1 MVGCVVLKSFQHNMG
16 VLLIGCVTAAILLKA
31 FLVGEHRHEP

>member
-1 MVGCVVLKSFQHNMG
+1 MVGCVVLKSFQRSVS
-16 VLLIGCVTAAILLKA
+16 VLFIGCVTAAILLKA